1 MRQYTGRGPTEARTT
16 IDRDHVLVIMRN
28 ALTPKERTLAE
39 HGYDQLVHDSRRA
52 VQEILRP
59 DLTGFI
65 EDEFGRDVVGFMS
78 GTQIEPD
85 LQGEIFVLAPE
96 KEPEQAESNGRPD
109 PAVD

>member
-16 IDRDHVLVIMRN
+16 IDRDHVLVVMRN
-28 ALTPKERTLAE
+28 ALTPKERTLAA

-65 EDEFGRDVVGFMS
+65 EEQFGRDVVGFMS
-78 GTQIEPD
+78 GTQIDPD

-96 KEPEQAESNGRPD
+96 KEPEHGQTDGERD
-109 PAVD
+109 PAVG